1 MDGSQGQGILRIV
14 KKIGFQKEKTSKEQH
29 LDVLKET
36 QICCIVMLF
45 GHKLFSLD
53 QAGAGG
59 DNDWRTY

>member
-36 QICCIVMLF
+36 QICIVMLF
-45 GHKLFSLD
+45 GHELFSLD